1 MSHSH
6 AKMPKT
12 RRSSLEIDN
21 VKKRILEKALD
32 IIIEEGFDKLTMRKL
47 AKRMNMTAA
56 NLYNYFINKEELYL
70 YLDNESYKELHGMI
84 VRAISKQ
91 PSIEEKIKACFSA
104 YIEFGL
110 RYPFRYDMMFN
121 RFSPKSTDYIGTE
134 SEEVA
139 FNQVKEA
146 LKIWKLAN
154 DLMFRY
160 SQTNPKLKG
169 MDTKFLTLKIWCE
182 LHGMISLYN
191 SRILEELRLSEDK
204 FKASPKELIRKF
216 LENILS
222 SLRMGHP

>member
-1 MSHSH
+1 
-6 AKMPKT
+6 MPKT
-12 RRSSLEIDN
+12 RRSSLEIDD
-21 VKKRILEKALD
+21 VKKAILENALD

-70 YLDNESYKELHGMI
+70 YLDNESYKELYGMI
-84 VRAISKQ
+84 LDAINKHS
-91 PSIEEKIKACFSA
+91 SLEEKIMTCFFA

-110 RYPFRYDMMFN
+110 KYPYRYDMMFN
-121 RFSPKSTDYIGTE
+121 RFSPKSSDYIGTE

-139 FNQVKEA
+139 FKQVKKA

-154 DLMFRY
+154 DLIFRY

-169 MDTKFLTLKIWCE
+169 KDTIFLTLKIWCE
-182 LHGMISLYN
+182 LHGLISLYN

-204 FKASPKELIRKF
+204 LEASPRELIQGF
-216 LENILS
+216 VDNILH
-222 SLRMGHP
+222 SLRMGYG